1 MEIDFSNK
9 ILITSGCS
17 FSGGGNFNN
26 SKFLKLELPH
36 LFDKIDYLTDYN
48 GHINDDLL
56 EFKSLIREYLW
67 TYRLEKL
74 AGFKKS
80 INTSAPGKGITTA
93 CNNIYNSIFN
103 ELNNGTDSSDL
114 YVILQIPSY
123 VRDEVFLKED
133 EDQFVSIITEVE
145 DNSDKKINY
154 LLNHYNE
161 FFLYRKLLNELYKLQ
176 IFCESLKIEFFCFN
190 FDSDDLTFGI
200 LNEVKD
206 LSEYQKNNFKNT
218 NSKFINTFKSF
229 DSSSHVSFDKIIDYI
244 NYESFNGKGI
254 EKLGKLLCK
263 NFNFKMKYPNQ
274 TDDSHPTIEGNNF
287 MAEELY
293 KKIIKRE
300 KNL

>member
-1 MEIDFSNK
+1 MELDLSNK

-36 LFDKIDYLTDYN
+36 LYDKIEYLIEDG
-48 GHINDDLL
+48 GHINDDSPD
-56 EFKSLIREYLW
+56 FKSLIREYLW

-80 INTSAPGKGITTA
+80 INTSAPGKGIYTA
-93 CNNIYNSIFN
+93 VNNIYNSIFN
-103 ELNNGTDSSDL
+103 ELINGCNSSDL
-114 YVILQIPSY
+114 YVILQIPNY
-123 VRDEVFLKED
+123 VRDEVFLKDD
-133 EDQFVSIITEVE
+133 EDQFVSIITEVV

-176 IFCESLKIEFFCFN
+176 IFCESLKIQFFCFT
-190 FDSDDLTFGI
+190 FDSHDLNFGI
-200 LNEVKD
+200 LDEVKE

-229 DSSSHVSFDKIIDYI
+229 DEASHVSFDKIINYI
-244 NYESFNGKGI
+244 NYESFDGKGMQEYGQI
-254 EKLGKLLCK
+254 LCK
-263 NFNFKMKYPNQ
+263 NFNFMMKYPTE